1 MIEEKQIVRKPVI
14 LIPLPSKSW
23 NENWN
28 YDDHGANWECKCAEG
43 LEQAPIDLPPVS

>member
-14 LIPLPSKSW
+14 LIPLPSKSC